1 MTGFVAPAL
10 IFNIGTVELVE
21 EEGDAPLDEEV
32 GDQLHEDGGQDQLQV
47 LLQPAKLFLYRGF
60 HSERSLTPGGLSIE
74 LKIKKYFLTPLTPVY
89 AGNISAQR
97 RTRPAHSFDARVLLE
112 HSSDFRCSF
121 PFHLILIFHDCRH
134 CSPRHPEKYQEEE
147 DI

>member
-1 MTGFVAPAL
+1 MAGFVAPAL
-10 IFNIGTVELVE
+10 FFNIGPVELFE
-21 EEGDAPLDEEV
+21 EDGDAPLDEEV

-47 LLQPAKLFLYRGF
+47 LLQPSKLFLDRGF

-97 RTRPAHSFDARVLLE
+97 TTHSDLALLE
-112 HSSDFRCSF
+112 HSSV
-121 PFHLILIFHDCRH
+121 
-134 CSPRHPEKYQEEE
+134 
-147 DI
+147 

>member
-10 IFNIGTVELVE
+10 IFNIGPMELVE

-47 LLQPAKLFLYRGF
+47 LLQPSKLFLDRGF

-97 RTRPAHSFDARVLLE
+97 TTRPTQSVDAIVLLE
-112 HSSDFRCSF
+112 HSSDVVFSF
-121 PFHLILIFHDCRH
+121 TWF
-134 CSPRHPEKYQEEE
+134 
-147 DI
+147 

>member
-10 IFNIGTVELVE
+10 IFNIGPMELIE
-21 EEGDAPLDEEV
+21 EEGDAPLDQEV

-47 LLQPAKLFLYRGF
+47 LLHPAKLFLYRGF
-60 HSERSLTPGGLSIE
+60 HAERSLTPGGLSIE

-97 RTRPAHSFDARVLLE
+97 TTRPTQSVDAIVLLE
-112 HSSDFRCSF
+112 HSSDVVFSF
-121 PFHLILIFHDCRH
+121 TWF
-134 CSPRHPEKYQEEE
+134 
-147 DI
+147 

>member
-10 IFNIGTVELVE
+10 IFNIGPMELIE
-21 EEGDAPLDEEV
+21 EEGDAPLDQEV

-60 HSERSLTPGGLSIE
+60 HSERSLTPGGSSIE
-74 LKIKKYFLTPLTPVY
+74 LKIKEYFLTPLTPVY

-97 RTRPAHSFDARVLLE
+97 TTRPTQSVDAIVLLE
-112 HSSDFRCSF
+112 HSSDVVFSF
-121 PFHLILIFHDCRH
+121 TWF
-134 CSPRHPEKYQEEE
+134 
-147 DI
+147 

>member
-10 IFNIGTVELVE
+10 IFNIGPMELVE
-21 EEGDAPLDEEV
+21 EEGDAALDEEV
-32 GDQLHEDGGQDQLQV
+32 GDQLHEYGGQDQLQV

-97 RTRPAHSFDARVLLE
+97 TTRPTQSVDAIVL
-112 HSSDFRCSF
+112 
-121 PFHLILIFHDCRH
+121 
-134 CSPRHPEKYQEEE
+134 
-147 DI
+147 

>member
-47 LLQPAKLFLYRGF
+47 LLQPSKLFLDRGF

-97 RTRPAHSFDARVLLE
+97 TTRPTQSVDAIVLLE
-112 HSSDFRCSF
+112 HSSDVVFSF
-121 PFHLILIFHDCRH
+121 TWF
-134 CSPRHPEKYQEEE
+134 
-147 DI
+147 

>member
-1 MTGFVAPAL
+1 MAGFVAPAL
-10 IFNIGTVELVE
+10 IFNIGPMELIE

-47 LLQPAKLFLYRGF
+47 LLHPAKLFLDRGF

-74 LKIKKYFLTPLTPVY
+74 LKIKEYFLTPLTPVY

-97 RTRPAHSFDARVLLE
+97 TTRPTQSVDAIVLLE
-112 HSSDFRCSF
+112 HSSDVVFSF
-121 PFHLILIFHDCRH
+121 TWF
-134 CSPRHPEKYQEEE
+134 
-147 DI
+147 

>member
-1 MTGFVAPAL
+1 MEL
-10 IFNIGTVELVE
+10 IE
-21 EEGDAPLDEEV
+21 EEGDAALDQEV

-74 LKIKKYFLTPLTPVY
+74 LKIKNYFLTPLTPAY
-89 AGNISAQR
+89 AGNISVQR
-97 RTRPAHSFDARVLLE
+97 TTRPAHSFDAIVLLE
-112 HSSDFRCSF
+112 HSSDLV
-121 PFHLILIFHDCRH
+121 FHLVLIFHDCRH

>member
-10 IFNIGTVELVE
+10 IFNIGPMELFE

-74 LKIKKYFLTPLTPVY
+74 LKIKKVFPHPSDSSLCREH
-89 AGNISAQR
+89 IS
-97 RTRPAHSFDARVLLE
+97 P
-112 HSSDFRCSF
+112 
-121 PFHLILIFHDCRH
+121 
-134 CSPRHPEKYQEEE
+134 EE
-147 DI
+147 DSPCTQF